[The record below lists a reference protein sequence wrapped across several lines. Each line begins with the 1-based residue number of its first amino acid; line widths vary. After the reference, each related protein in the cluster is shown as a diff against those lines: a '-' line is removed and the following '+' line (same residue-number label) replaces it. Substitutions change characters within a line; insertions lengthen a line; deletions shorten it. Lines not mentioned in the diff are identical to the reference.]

1 MPREYNVMREMGL
14 DLSYHPPNGVES
26 SCERSLIPGGLGTAR
41 GEKTTTHKH
50 SVLKDQTTNIKT
62 SAFGTVFPY
71 CLCVF
76 NLAILAN
83 SPFFFAKNYT
93 HRY

>member
-1 MPREYNVMREMGL
+1 MPREHKVMREMGL

-26 SCERSLIPGGLGTAR
+26 SCEKSMIPGGLGTAR

-93 HRY
+93 RRY